1 MEEENN
7 NEVMEE
13 AVETT
18 TETGAEVVEETTE
31 AVEVPD
37 EKTFTQSQLDKI
49 VQERVGRVEKKYA
62 KKYGKL
68 ENTLKAGLG
77 TENLDDTTSKLVDF
91 YKEQGVTIPE
101 EPIYSEEDE
110 RILASHEA
118 QSIIDLGLE
127 EISQVAEEMN
137 ARENLTTREKYML
150 ESLNNKKFELER
162 EKELRTI
169 GVSKEEI
176 ESSEFKE
183 FANKFNKDISL
194 KDIYEIYSKTKPEEA
209 VPMGS
214 MQSTTDKEI
223 KKYYSPE
230 DFDRLTEEDLNNPLI
245 WEAVKASKEKWN

>member
-1 MEEENN
+1 
-7 NEVMEE
+7 
-13 AVETT
+13 
-18 TETGAEVVEETTE
+18 
-31 AVEVPD
+31 
-37 EKTFTQSQLDKI
+37 
-49 VQERVGRVEKKYA
+49 
-62 KKYGKL
+62 
-68 ENTLKAGLG
+68 
-77 TENLDDTTSKLVDF
+77 
-91 YKEQGVTIPE
+91 
-101 EPIYSEEDE
+101 
-110 RILASHEA
+110 
-118 QSIIDLGLE
+118 
-127 EISQVAEEMN
+127 MN